1 MATTIKS
8 RIQIR
13 RDTAANWTAAGAGV
27 LLAGEIGY
35 DTTNNI
41 IKIGDGTHSWAELDA
56 LNVYDEG
63 VKVGDSDL
71 QTLLNSVTLY
81 KDASTTA
88 TLNEDA
94 AAGTDAEF
102 KKIATKKYV
111 DDAVSNA
118 VAGSV
123 TSDNVAY
130 GDTNVSAALDAV
142 ALSVSTLDS
151 EKQDNLTFVLSAAG
165 DEYSA
170 TNGVTT
176 KNYVDNAINGV
187 LTQLASDV
195 VKQMKFVGVVSGDNF
210 ATGVAALYGEG
221 KDFAEAAAGHIVL
234 WGTKEYVYD
243 GSEWKLFGDE
253 SAYATVADRAALS
266 GAIDYVS
273 GAVDTEASAR
283 EDADDFL
290 SGAIDGVSGAVD
302 AVSGAVDYVSGQ
314 VDTLV
319 AGIDGDL
326 EYLSGQI
333 DYAKSDIDVLEGCVI
348 SAITVGGVAGTVTNN
363 AVSFSFDTDVSANAS
378 SVNAPTTAAVK
389 TYVDTKVGEVA
400 GDLSTLDGEA
410 IKSITLNGQ
419 AFTVANN
426 AATLSINIDGGN
438 AAGTGLPA

>member
-13 RDTAANWTAAGAGV
+13 RDTATNWASESAGV

-41 IKIGDGTHSWAELDA
+41 IKIGDGTHTWAELDA

-63 VKVGDSDL
+63 VKVGSSDL
-71 QTLLNSVTLY
+71 ESLLNNVTLY

-88 TLNEDA
+88 ALSADA
-94 AAGTDAEF
+94 LDATDAEF

-111 DDAVSNA
+111 DDAVESA
-118 VAGSV
+118 VTGSV
-123 TSDNVAY
+123 TADNVSY
-130 GDTNVSAALDAV
+130 GETNVSAALDAV
-142 ALSVSTLDS
+142 ALSVAGLDS
-151 EKQDNLTFVLSAAG
+151 SKQDNLTFVLSAAG

-253 SAYATVADRAALS
+253 SAYATVADRAGLS

-273 GAVDTEASAR
+273 GAVDAEATAR
-283 EDADDFL
+283 GNADTFL
-290 SGAIDGVSGAVD
+290 SGSIDEVSGAVD

-319 AGIDGDL
+319 SGIDDDI

-333 DYAKSDIDVLEGCVI
+333 SDAQGDIDALEGCII

-363 AVSFSFDTDVSANAS
+363 AVTFSFDSDVSANAS

-419 AFTVANN
+419 SFSVSENVAS
-426 AATLSINIDGGN
+426 LSINIDGGN